1 MWHIIIQILVNAIAI
16 FVAAKVVPGISFTG
30 DNTTLLMAGFLMGLI
45 NFFIKPILKLIS
57 LPFILVTLGLFTIV
71 INIVLLEL
79 LAYLVPEFKIDGLVA
94 AFWGVV
100 VISAVN
106 IFFSVAVKK

>member
-1 MWHIIIQILVNAIAI
+1 MWHIIIQIFVNAIAI

-45 NFFIKPILKLIS
+45 NFFIKPVLKLIS
-57 LPFILVTLGLFTIV
+57 LPFIFITLGLFTIV
-71 INIVLLEL
+71 INIALLEL
-79 LAYLVPEFKIDGLVA
+79 LAYLVPEFKIDGLAA